1 MRVCDLFFF
10 MRREGGKLA
19 PSVKNK
25 DYHQTFEKI
34 ILFCLLYDT
43 LKSFAIFFLERG
55 RGGAYRMLEMTSRI
69 FNFF

>member
-25 DYHQTFEKI
+25 DYHQTFENI

-55 RGGAYRMLEMTSRI
+55 GGAYRMMEMTSRI